1 MAGDGYSRTNGG
13 RIVRNSRD
21 RWLISGPG
29 VPSSFLK
36 ARAITRPLFSPE
48 SRRRSL
54 MFQLRRCGR
63 SAHMRLKFSCRHAV
77 TADRSSH
84 SHLTACSSGS
94 PPVSRR
100 LRRRLQHVHKPS
112 NSRGARLQ
120 RSDERRNRAPQ
131 RKCNCSILLP
141 PY

>member
-1 MAGDGYSRTNGG
+1 MAEDGYSRTNGG

-36 ARAITRPLFSPE
+36 AHTITRPLFSPE

-54 MFQLRRCGR
+54 MFQLRRCR
-63 SAHMRLKFSCRHAV
+63 HSAHMRLKFSCRQAV

-94 PPVSRR
+94 PPMSHR

-112 NSRGARLQ
+112 NSRGVRLQ
-120 RSDERRNRAPQ
+120 RRNRAPQ